1 MISRQFLAAWVV
13 AASIGF
19 GCDATRPAVQL
30 DAEAGRDADPA
41 DLSVRDTPL
50 MSIDTGVLGPQ
61 DHEIHDFGMSDNGS
75 SAADTGVLGPQ
86 DHDDFGRNDNGSN
99 SADTGTRACA
109 TANDCDPG
117 EVCLFWDQGCNIQG
131 VCAAMCPLLDACA
144 GCNQHCGCDG
154 VTFSGCA
161 SKPFAHRGP
170 CGGTDGGGT
179 D

>member
-50 MSIDTGVLGPQ
+50 MSI
-61 DHEIHDFGMSDNGS
+61 
-75 SAADTGVLGPQ
+75 DTGVLGPQ

>member
-1 MISRQFLAAWVV
+1 MISRRSLAAWLV
-13 AASIGF
+13 AASIGL
-19 GCDATRPAVQL
+19 GCDATTPALRL

-41 DLSVRDTPL
+41 DLGIRDTPL
-50 MSIDTGVLGPQ
+50 MSVDTGMSGPQ
-61 DHEIHDFGMSDNGS
+61 DLGMSDNGS
-75 SAADTGVLGPQ
+75 NPGDIGSQ
-86 DHDDFGRNDNGSN
+86 DHDDFGRNDSSSN
-99 SADTGTRACA
+99 PSSCA

-144 GCNQHCGCDG
+144 DCNQHCGCDG

-170 CGGTDGGGT
+170 CGGADGGGT

>member
-61 DHEIHDFGMSDNGS
+61 DHEIHDFGMS
-75 SAADTGVLGPQ
+75 
-86 DHDDFGRNDNGSN
+86 DNGSN